1 MGERAAW
8 REKPRA
14 TNLAQLREAQ
24 ASVAALLAVDRGVRC
39 PHCDKKLGD
48 YLAGVYR
55 TTCPRCH
62 REVTITR

>member
-1 MGERAAW
+1 MSIKHFEREMERIIAE
-8 REKPRA
+8 RRPRPA
-14 TNLAQLREAQ
+14 
-24 ASVAALLAVDRGVRC
+24 RGPVSSLDVRC